1 MEVLLLLLGGSMR
14 LEKGLL
20 LFVRGDL
27 AVLDEVL
34 LVAVRIDAI
43 RELGFLSL
51 A

>member
-1 MEVLLLLLGGSMR
+1 MR
-14 LEKGLL
+14 LKKGLL
-20 LFVRGDL
+20 LLVRGDL

-34 LVAVRIDAI
+34 LVAVRIQAI